1 MKENI
6 LLGKCVLKLCQTG
19 AVSSSTKHLDIQF
32 QPVKIHIARL
42 CFGEQMTNDVI
53 EIITV

>member
-6 LLGKCVLKLCQTG
+6 LLGKCILKLCQTD

-32 QPVKIHIARL
+32 QLVTIHRGRL
-42 CFGEQMTNDVI
+42 CYGEQLTNDVI

>member
-6 LLGKCVLKLCQTG
+6 LLGKCVLKLCQTD